1 MKLAKF
7 LALSVAALSMVAC
20 GPAEEQEEPNNGDEP
35 GFIVQEYVK
44 VYCDVTA
51 TGWETVGVW
60 AWSLEDESNYTGGT
74 WPGVALTMTETIDG
88 KLYYIWEAP
97 KELVGQTIGFIVN
110 QFVNGGEQT
119 VDLKNLTIKAEGN
132 YVVLTEK
139 DASGKWLATVDGQEP
154 VVPEP
159 EPEKPA
165 PSIALADHTW
175 GVVGSFNNWGSHE
188 DPEVTTITDVAM
200 TVADGWAVATFD
212 AVAGDEFKVRADG
225 AWTHSYGVEDNS
237 NLPVDGT
244 EFDAIYNKGN
254 LKVADAGNY
263 TLSFTVNGQVGTF
276 KLVKNN

>member
-1 MKLAKF
+1 MKFFKF

-20 GPAEEQEEPNNGDEP
+20 GTDKPTDDPTDDP
-35 GFIVQEYVK
+35 GFITQEYVK

-60 AWSLEDESNYTGGT
+60 AWDLDDTSINYTGGT
-74 WPGVALTMTETIDG
+74 WPGAALTVVETIDG
-88 KLYYIWEAP
+88 KANYVWEAP
-97 KELVGQTIGFIVN
+97 KELIGKTIGFIVN
-110 QFVNGGEQT
+110 QFVDGGEQT

-139 DASGKWLATVDGQEP
+139 GADGKWLAKVDGQEP

-159 EPEKPA
+159 EPEQPA
-165 PSIALADHTW
+165 PSMNLADHTW
-175 GVVGSFNNWGSHE
+175 GVIGSFTDWST
-188 DPEVTTITDVAM
+188 DIAMTIT
-200 TVADGWAVATFD
+200 DGWAVATFD
-212 AVAGDEFKVRADG
+212 APENAEFKVRADG
-225 AWTHSYGVEDNS
+225 AWTDSYGVEDNS

-254 LKVADAGNY
+254 LKVTAAGNY

-276 KLVKNN
+276 KLKKN